1 VCCKRIAIWNQS
13 KIGDFVTSAL
23 ARTARKPGQPSVKAV
38 TLVVLVRPTVSRVR
52 WISAVMSVS
61 ALVTA
66 PKIWR
71 LSQIVL
77 VVTCAPSLENSYTFE
92 MVTQH
97 RMRDFHEIDAV
108 GIAAVKRWFK
118 QNWSNPAGGI
128 VGQISAKLEELV
140 RGHLENVEK
149 RLMK

>member
-1 VCCKRIAIWNQS
+1 LNLIAGCHAQM
-13 KIGDFVTSAL
+13 KI
-23 ARTARKPGQPSVKAV
+23 
-38 TLVVLVRPTVSRVR
+38 TLT
-52 WISAVMSVS
+52 
-61 ALVTA
+61 
-66 PKIWR
+66 PKYR
-71 LSQIVL
+71 SLYQIVL
-77 VVTCAPSLENSYTFE
+77 VVTCAPSLENSYIFE

-97 RMRDFHEIDAV
+97 RMRDFHEFDAV